1 MHSRKTD
8 RAYASVT
15 LTLDRGTT
23 AIMPNEK
30 RPLLEIKN
38 LSFSYPA
45 DDGGHPVRVMSDLSL
60 TVGEGEFVAVLG
72 HNGSGKSTLAKLM
85 SMILAPDSGDIVV
98 DGQSIYADGDPDE
111 RINDARRE
119 IGMVFQNPDNQL
131 VATIVEEDVAFG
143 CENLGVP
150 SDEIRRRVD
159 ESLAAVGMSNY
170 ARSTVYSLS
179 GGQKQRVAIA
189 GVLAMHRRLIIFDE
203 STAMLD
209 PSGRREVMAAVEHLN
224 RVDGVT
230 VVFITHYMSEAARAD
245 RVVVMSDGGII
256 MDDVTASVFTRVE
269 ELRAAGLDVPQ
280 TTELLYMLRGAG
292 YDVSLDALAP
302 EACAQEILRLREKI
316 VSGK

>member
-1 MHSRKTD
+1 
-8 RAYASVT
+8 
-15 LTLDRGTT
+15 
-23 AIMPNEK
+23 MPKETK
-30 RPLLEIKN
+30 PLLEIKN
-38 LSFSYPA
+38 LSFSYPS
-45 DDGGHPVRVMSDLSL
+45 DDGGRPVQVMKDLSL

-85 SMILAPDSGDIVV
+85 SMILAPDSGDIIV
-98 DGQSIYADGDPDE
+98 DGQSIYSDGNPDE
-111 RINDARRE
+111 RVAAARRE

-150 SDEIRRRVD
+150 SEEIRRRVD
-159 ESLAAVGMSNY
+159 DSLAAVGMSEY

-209 PSGRREVMAAVEHLN
+209 PSGRREVMAAVERLN
-224 RVDGVT
+224 RTDGVT

-245 RVVVMSDGGII
+245 RVVVMSDGGVI
-256 MDDVTASVFTRVE
+256 MDDVPEKVFTRVE
-269 ELRAAGLDVPQ
+269 QLRAAGLDVPQ
-280 TTELLYMLRGAG
+280 TTELLYMLREAG
-292 YDVSLDALAP
+292 YDVSLDALTP
-302 EACAQEILRLREKI
+302 EACAAEIARLRDKI
-316 VSGK
+316 LSGK